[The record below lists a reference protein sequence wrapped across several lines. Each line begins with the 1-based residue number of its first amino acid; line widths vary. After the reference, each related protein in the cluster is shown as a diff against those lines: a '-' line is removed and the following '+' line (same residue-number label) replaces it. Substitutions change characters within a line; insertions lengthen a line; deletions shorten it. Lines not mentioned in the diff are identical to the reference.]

1 MMTNNVSDAV
11 LHSTEFMGRLLI
23 PDLPDEMMLRPVES
37 SQPERTS
44 PAQQETLLIVPATA
58 DRVPLELHIDNC
70 HRRCVALY
78 DTQQI
83 LQFGGSFK

>member
-1 MMTNNVSDAV
+1 MMNNVTDSV

-23 PDLPDEMMLRPVES
+23 PEELIPSEMPDS
-37 SQPERTS
+37 SQPERTLKS
-44 PAQQETLLIVPATA
+44 PAQQQETLLIVPATA
-58 DRVPLELHIDNC
+58 ERVPLELHIDNC